1 MFIINRFN
9 YNLSSYLVS
18 SGKMAEYEKFDID
31 KGSDIAIQ
39 LELVDVNNNKKNLTD
54 YSVAA
59 KMKRTFNS
67 DSSDT
72 TIFGAA
78 ITDATDGY
86 ITLSLTNAQ
95 TSALKVG
102 SYVYDVEISYQD
114 SAINT
119 IIERVL
125 EGKIRVNPNVT

>member
-1 MFIINRFN
+1 INRFN

>member
-1 MFIINRFN
+1 
-9 YNLSSYLVS
+9 
-18 SGKMAEYEKFDID
+18 MAEYEKFDID

-54 YSVAA
+54 YSAAA

-72 TIFGAA
+72 TTFGAA
-78 ITDATDGY
+78 ITDPTDGF